1 MSRTLPFRPN
11 LEHLKKQAKA
21 LLHDLQAGRPDAQL
35 ADAQHQLARE
45 YGFSSWPALHAH
57 VEALGTQ
64 SAVHPLA
71 GTWTWHAETLT
82 TRTEPY
88 RQITLLVDVE
98 DDVVTIR
105 DVMVDASGQELRNEN
120 VLRVDGEPHAQP
132 HGYGIT
138 ACWVGTHA
146 LEAVG
151 TKDGRVEGRVTY
163 QVSPDGRTLLLWAN
177 ERVVHLTRAENA
189 RPT

>member
-21 LLHDLQAGRPDAQL
+21 LLRDLQARRPDAQL

-45 YGFSSWPALHAH
+45 YGFTGWPALHAH
-57 VEALGTQ
+57 VEALATH

-71 GTWTWHAETLT
+71 GTWKWHAETS
-82 TRTEPY
+82 TRQAEPY
-88 RQITLLVDVE
+88 RQITLSVAVDT
-98 DDVVTIR
+98 DVVTIR

-138 ACWVGTHA
+138 ARGVGTHA

-163 QVSPDGRTLLLWAN
+163 QVSLDGTTLTLLAN
-177 ERVVHLTRAENA
+177 DRRLELARA
-189 RPT
+189 